1 MPIMHHT
8 LSARKL
14 QSRLFSEQLIST
26 HASGYTMSVNKHWTK
41 FNLQFTMNIYINCIF
56 SAMNSFYNGLNFT
69 RPLDRG
75 WYSNRV
81 WFGQFSLLS
90 WQIYISIFHLRHSI
104 LFNLHWSKLR
114 VLCRNVS
121 TMQLKNQFRGALW
134 TLLTNKRYFIN

>member
-1 MPIMHHT
+1 MHHT

-75 WYSNRV
+75 
-81 WFGQFSLLS
+81 
-90 WQIYISIFHLRHSI
+90 
-104 LFNLHWSKLR
+104 
-114 VLCRNVS
+114 
-121 TMQLKNQFRGALW
+121 
-134 TLLTNKRYFIN
+134 